1 MIDKRLDFTLDDSS
15 WVQIKKYL
23 KDMFEYHGFNFCQA
37 DMQLG
42 LFYDTVSIQTD
53 FDDGARAYTIT
64 SNMKTSELDKAPK
77 KIEALL
83 LDLMATNTLNNL

>member
-1 MIDKRLDFTLDDSS
+1 MIDKRLDFVMEDSS
-15 WVQIKKYL
+15 WVQIKKHL
-23 KDMFEYHGFNFCQA
+23 KEMFEFHGFNFNYA
-37 DMQLG
+37 DLQTG
-42 LFYDTVSIQTD
+42 LFYDTASIQTD

-64 SNMKTSELDKAPK
+64 SNMKISDLDLAPK